1 MHGASSTIV
10 IQVELIGFEEQLN
23 SQATCSYIHACC
35 LDFKE
40 SIVTLELMRL
50 LFQICLRVLLPC
62 YIGLLKPF
70 SVTKQGAVIS
80 ANQAMPESRDKSI
93 KPWQMSPL
101 ALSARSA
108 NLLLSWGI
116 PLLVFLG
123 YEP

>member
-80 ANQAMPESRDKSI
+80 ANQAMPESRD
-93 KPWQMSPL
+93 MSPL